1 MGRLLLSGARFFVFQ
16 SCSSPSIFRLSQQTL
31 SRRRWSPG
39 CSSSLPSLPFCRAFG
54 TVKKQYPAMAADL
67 PVSVEG
73 LSLQSTSET
82 SKFANCFPSLNP
94 VDIYREHIAEK
105 LSEGT
110 GIEADKIYA
119 RLMWTNA
126 LDKGDLVL
134 PVR

>member
-1 MGRLLLSGARFFVFQ
+1 MPL
-16 SCSSPSIFRLSQQTL
+16 
-31 SRRRWSPG
+31 
-39 CSSSLPSLPFCRAFG
+39 CRAFG

-67 PVSVEG
+67 PLSVEG

>member
-1 MGRLLLSGARFFVFQ
+1 M
-16 SCSSPSIFRLSQQTL
+16 
-31 SRRRWSPG
+31 
-39 CSSSLPSLPFCRAFG
+39 
-54 TVKKQYPAMAADL
+54 KKQYPAMAADL

-105 LSEGT
+105 LSEGA

-134 PVR
+134 PVC